1 MPFIHTQSGAACLG
15 TMVEPLP
22 ITPERHRKRE
32 EFIII
37 KKKYKLLRKKSF
49 KKTTIDQP
57 IHYDHPLGAPP
68 FLYVNPEH
76 FSGAKQFI

>member
-1 MPFIHTQSGAACLG
+1 MPGNNGGAAANNTG
-15 TMVEPLP
+15 E
-22 ITPERHRKRE
+22 TPKERGIHYYQE
-32 EFIII
+32 EIQTS
-37 KKKYKLLRKKSF
+37 KKEKL